1 MADHTDPSNATESE
15 EQREATKAHEADRPP
30 TAEEAAAAERKGGV
44 DPKVAAAHEQANKTG
59 ANVKGEGQI
68 DP

>member
-1 MADHTDPSNATESE
+1 MADHTDPSDATETE
-15 EQREATKAHEADRPP
+15 EQREANKAHQADRPP

-44 DPKVAAAHEQANKTG
+44 DPDVAAAHDKANKVG

-68 DP
+68 DG

>member
-30 TAEEAAAAERKGGV
+30 TDDEAAAAERKGGA
-44 DPKVAAAHEQANKTG
+44 DPKVAAAFDKANKSG

-68 DP
+68 EP